1 MALSL
6 YETCSCKVAA
16 VRPSSGDTL
25 RLYVCGPTVY
35 DLSHVGHARCYVI
48 YDVLVRH
55 LRATGQKVRYVRN
68 VTDVDDKILKRAGEK
83 GETPTVLAERYLA
96 EFHAD
101 MASLGNLPPDLEPK
115 VTEHIPEIIALIET
129 LIAKGSAYVVGGR
142 DVYFS
147 VPSFPSYGKLSHR
160 TADSLEQ
167 GASGRVTDEE
177 TKVKKHPADFALW
190 KSSDESAW
198 GWASPWG
205 HGRPGWHIECSAMA
219 LKHLGETVDLHG
231 GGLDLVFPHHEN
243 EIAQS
248 EAASGKP
255 LSLHWMHN
263 GFVEVNKEKMGKS
276 LGNFFTARDIFARY
290 EAEAVRWGMLTV
302 HYRSPLGFDWT
313 LDEAGNVIG
322 FPLFEETE
330 RKVEY
335 LYTTFERLSAIDP
348 ARIVEDG
355 TVPDAIEKFPTALS
369 AALDDDLNFPISIAL
384 AGEMLAQVNELV
396 ETTKRKKGTVS
407 RAAVSCAKRALG
419 ALKTELGLGTQDPS
433 TVLLRIRDRRAKQ
446 KGITQADVE
455 AKIVARKAARD
466 AKDFAQADALR
477 AELTALGVEL
487 MDGASGTTWRIP

>member
-16 VRPSSGDTL
+16 VRPGSGDTL

-35 DLSHVGHARCYVI
+35 DFAHVGHARCYVI

-55 LRATGQKVRYVRN
+55 LRASGQKVRYVRN
-68 VTDVDDKILKRAGEK
+68 VTDVDDKILKRASEK
-83 GETPTVLAERYLA
+83 GETPTVLAERFLG

-101 MASLGNLPPDLEPK
+101 MKALGNLSPDLEPK
-115 VTEHIPEIIALIET
+115 VTEHIPEIIALIER
-129 LIAKGSAYVVGGR
+129 LIANGSAYVVGGR

-147 VPSFPSYGKLSHR
+147 VPSFPTYGKLSHR
-160 TADSLEQ
+160 TADSLVE
-167 GASGRVTDEE
+167 GASGRITDEE

-190 KSSDESAW
+190 KSADEGAW

-219 LKHLGETVDLHG
+219 MKHLGETVDLHG

-248 EAASGKP
+248 EAATQKTFAS
-255 LSLHWMHN
+255 HWMHN

-335 LYTTFERLSAIDP
+335 LYTTQERFLAIDP
-348 ARIVEDG
+348 LRIVPDG
-355 TVPDAIEKFPTALS
+355 IVPEALTKFPRAIA
-369 AALDDDLNFPISIAL
+369 AALDDDLNFPIAIAL

-396 ETTKRKKGTVS
+396 EISKRKKGTVPRDS
-407 RAAVSCAKRALG
+407 MTAARAALEALT
-419 ALKTELGLGTQDPS
+419 TELGLGAQDAS
-433 TVLLRIRDRRAKQ
+433 TVLLRIRDRRAKA

-455 AKIVARKAARD
+455 EKITARKAARD
-466 AKDFAQADALR
+466 AKDFARADALR

>member
-6 YETCSCKVAA
+6 YETCSSQVAA
-16 VRPSSGDTL
+16 VRPQSGDEL
-25 RLYVCGPTVY
+25 KLYVCGPTVY
-35 DLSHVGHARCYVI
+35 DYSHVGHARCYVI

-55 LRATGQKVRYVRN
+55 LRSTGQKVRYVRN
-68 VTDVDDKILKRAGEK
+68 VTDVDDKILKRADENR
-83 GETPTVLAERYLA
+83 EAPTVLAERFLA

-115 VTEHIPEIIALIET
+115 VTEHIPEIITLIEQ
-129 LIAKGSAYVVGGR
+129 LIAKGSAYAVGA

-147 VPSFPSYGKLSHR
+147 VPSFPTYGKLSHR
-160 TADSLEQ
+160 TADSLQQ
-167 GASGRVTDEE
+167 GASGRISDDE
-177 TKVKKHPADFALW
+177 TKVKRHPADFALW
-190 KSSDESAW
+190 KSAEEGAW

-219 LKHLGETVDLHG
+219 MKHLGETVDLHG

-248 EAASGKP
+248 EAATGKP
-255 LSLHWMHN
+255 FSCHWMHN

-335 LYTTFERLSAIDP
+335 LYTTHERLQSVDASRVVAEGI
-348 ARIVEDG
+348 
-355 TVPDAIEKFPTALS
+355 VPDALAKFPAALA

-384 AGEMLAQVNELV
+384 AGEMLAHVNELV

-407 RAAVSCAKRALG
+407 NAALTASKKALF
-419 ALKTELGLGTQDPS
+419 ALRNELGLGGQDPR
-433 TVLLRIRDRRAKQ
+433 TVLLRIRDRRAKA
-446 KGITQADVE
+446 KGITEADVV
-455 AKIVARKAARD
+455 AKIEARKAARD

-477 AELTALGVEL
+477 DELTALGVEL
-487 MDGASGTTWRIP
+487 MDGTSGTTWRIP

>member
-6 YETCSCKVAA
+6 YETCSSQVAA
-16 VRPSSGDTL
+16 VRPRSGDEL
-25 RLYVCGPTVY
+25 KLYVCGPTVY
-35 DLSHVGHARCYVI
+35 DYAHVGHARCYVI

-55 LRATGQKVRYVRN
+55 LRSTGQKVRYVRN
-68 VTDVDDKILKRAGEK
+68 VTDVDDKILKRASEN
-83 GETPTVLAERYLA
+83 GETPTALAERFLT

-101 MASLGNLPPDLEPK
+101 MASLGNLSPDLEPK
-115 VTEHIPEIIALIET
+115 VTEHLPEIIALVERLIEGG
-129 LIAKGSAYVVGGR
+129 KAYVVGS

-147 VPSFPSYGKLSHR
+147 VPSFEGYGKLSHR
-160 TADSLEQ
+160 TADSLQQ
-167 GASGRVTDEE
+167 GASGRIGDDEAM
-177 TKVKKHPADFALW
+177 VKKHPADFALW
-190 KSSDESAW
+190 KSAEEGAW
-198 GWASPWG
+198 GWPSPWG

-219 LKHLGETVDLHG
+219 MKHLGETVDLHG

-248 EAASGKP
+248 EAATGKTF
-255 LSLHWMHN
+255 SCHWMHN

-313 LDEAGNVIG
+313 LDEAGHVIG

-335 LYTTFERLSAIDP
+335 LYTTHQRLSAIDP
-348 ARIVEDG
+348 ARVVDAGEI
-355 TVPDAIEKFPTALS
+355 PDAIAKFPSALS

-384 AGEMLAQVNELV
+384 AGEMLAQINELV
-396 ETTKRKKGTVS
+396 ESTKRKKGTVS
-407 RAAVSCAKRALG
+407 SSAVAASKAALA
-419 ALKTELGLGTQDPS
+419 ALSGQLGLGAQDAS
-433 TVLLRIRDRRAKQ
+433 TVLLRIRDRRAKA

-455 AKIVARKAARD
+455 AKIAARKAARD
-466 AKDFAQADALR
+466 GKDFAKADALR
-477 AELTALGVEL
+477 DELTQLGVEL
-487 MDGASGTTWRIP
+487 MDGTSGTTWRIP